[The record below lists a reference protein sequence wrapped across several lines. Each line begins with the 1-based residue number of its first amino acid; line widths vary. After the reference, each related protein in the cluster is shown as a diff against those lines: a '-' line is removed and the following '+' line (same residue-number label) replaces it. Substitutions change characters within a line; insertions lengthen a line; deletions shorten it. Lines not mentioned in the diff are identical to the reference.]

1 MIIADIQDSRF
12 GSGKTTT
19 TISYDQESAST
30 LADTLCAVHTESSHF
45 SLLLCAGKN
54 ASCVLLAD
62 LSNAQRVVYV
72 NGPLWRLAA
81 VSGLECCRP

>member
-1 MIIADIQDSRF
+1 MIIADIQDSRC
-12 GSGKTTT
+12 GCGKTTT
-19 TISYDQESAST
+19 AISYDQESAST
-30 LADTLCAVHTESSHF
+30 LADTLFAVHTESSHF

-81 VSGLECCRP
+81 VSGLERCRP